1 MKILKAFWTDVNE
14 ITFVLSKDCQFIP
27 KIEFENTTIKP
38 VSIHRTDIGK
48 YAQQSSYYVKD
59 GTVHFLISA
68 KTFPD
73 VEVQKSYYLCGD
85 FNEWGK
91 AIGNPLWKLRAIE
104 GDENFCFS
112 IDVAEVAF
120 GQRKNLHQF
129 KIACID
135 GSWLEPSREVE
146 NLAPDGKNNFNLWL
160 NFSRTGR
167 HSFVV
172 KTSQMCQMGEP
183 IEIYMPEFNSRA
195 TVDESV
201 LLSNIYTS
209 SQMGVS
215 LENGKSVFR
224 LFAPRAEKV
233 SVVYFR
239 QGENQHHI
247 LDAETSDNVV
257 WTARAN
263 ENLEGAF
270 YYYNVGGENF
280 GNTTSFDYK
289 KIVADPYANA
299 MLNSQGICI
308 VKYNSSLPKNL
319 DNFTPPSWHNLVVVE
334 AHLRDVLA
342 NAQANLSDDERLG
355 FSGLTRWLSSPDCY
369 LRKCGAN
376 CVELQPIQEFT
387 YQKKSD
393 YEWGYM
399 PVNWFAPS
407 SAYASNPEQA
417 TQNFEFAELVSAF
430 HKAGLA
436 VILDVVY
443 NHYGEPNFLELIDKQ
458 YYLTCTF
465 DGNLTNYSGCGND
478 FNTSTPMGRRI
489 IVDSLKKLV
498 LNYGVD
504 GFRFDLAELLGVEM
518 LVEIERELKKIKP
531 SIILIAE
538 PWSFRGH
545 IANRLKNTGFASWND
560 GFREF
565 VLQYAK
571 GFGNFEGFKYFM
583 RGSLGGVASFP
594 AQSVNYV
601 ESHDDMCL
609 FDRITTLHDYPSV
622 EDLRRYKIAYAFTLL
637 AHGIP
642 MLAEGFDLARTKYGK
657 NNTYKDGDAN
667 KLDYFRG
674 VRFSGVCNWLR
685 SLVKFRLSPS
695 GKALR
700 RDGCDS
706 ADFFKFYKSAKLESA
721 GAVMFN
727 HSCVDSSTRIF
738 VAFNPTS
745 ETAEF
750 FVGADLQN
758 FVLIADIENFNEAGL
773 LSEACIDARG
783 ILKMPPLTML
793 LYKAL

>member
-1 MKILKAFWTDVNE
+1 MKVAKAFWTSPND
-14 ITFVLSKDCQFIP
+14 ITFVLSKDCKFIP
-27 KIEFENTTIKP
+27 KIEFANTDLKP
-38 VSIHRTDIGK
+38 VSVARTSMREFAK
-48 YAQQSSYYVKD
+48 KSSYYVQD

-73 VEVQKSYYLCGD
+73 VEAGKTYYLCGD

-91 AIGNPLWKLRAIE
+91 AIGNPMWKLRSLE
-104 GDENFCFS
+104 HDKDFCFS

-120 GQRKNLHQF
+120 GQHKNLHQF

-135 GSWLEPSREVE
+135 GSWLEPSAEVE
-146 NLAPDGKNNFNLWL
+146 NIVFDGKNNYNLLL
-160 NFSRTGR
+160 NFSRTGL

-183 IEIYMPEFNSRA
+183 VGIWLPEFNSSA
-195 TVDESV
+195 DVDESV
-201 LLSNIYTS
+201 LLSNIYSS
-209 SQMGVS
+209 SQLGVR

-233 SVVYFR
+233 NVVYFCE
-239 QGENQHHI
+239 GENQRHI
-247 LDAETSDNVV
+247 LEAETSDNVV
-257 WTARAN
+257 WTARASTD
-263 ENLEGAF
+263 LEGYF
-270 YYYNVGGENF
+270 YYYNVGGKNF
-280 GNTTSFDYK
+280 GNTTSFDFN

-299 MLNSQGICI
+299 MLNSQGVCV
-308 VKYNSSLPKNL
+308 VKYDCSLPKNS
-319 DNFTPPSWHNLVVVE
+319 DNFVPPSWHNLVIVE

-342 NAQANLSDDERLG
+342 TAKAELADDERLG
-355 FSGLTRWLSSPDCY
+355 FSGLAKWLASPDCY
-369 LRKCGAN
+369 LRRCGAN

-387 YQKKSD
+387 YEKKSD

-399 PVNWFAPS
+399 PVNWFAPA
-407 SAYASNPEQA
+407 SAYASNPAKA
-417 TQNFEFAELVSAF
+417 TQNAEFAELVKAF
-430 HKAGLA
+430 HKANLA

-443 NHYGEPNFLELIDKQ
+443 NHFGEPNFLEGIDKQ
-458 YYLTCTF
+458 YYFTCAF

-478 FNTSTPMGRRI
+478 FNTSTPMGRRMI
-489 IVDSLKKLV
+489 IDSLKKLV
-498 LNYGVD
+498 VNYGVD
-504 GFRFDLAELLGVEM
+504 GFRFDLAELLGVDM

-571 GFGNFEGFKYFM
+571 GFGNFEGFKHFM
-583 RGSLGGVASFP
+583 RGSLGGIASFP
-594 AQSVNYV
+594 AQTVNYV

-642 MLAEGFDLARTKYGK
+642 MLAEGFDLTRTKYGK
-657 NNTYKDGDAN
+657 NNTYKDGIAN

-674 VRFSGVCNWLR
+674 VRFSGICNWLR
-685 SLVKFRLSPS
+685 SLVKFRLSKS
-695 GKALR
+695 GSALR
-700 RDGCDS
+700 RDGCDC
-706 ADFFKFYKSAKLESA
+706 DEFFKFYKCSERESA

-727 HSCVDSSTRIF
+727 NNFSDKSARVF
-738 VAFNPTS
+738 VAFNPTM
-745 ETAEF
+745 ENVEF
-750 FVGADLQN
+750 FVEGDLQG
-758 FVLIADIENFNEAGL
+758 FKLIADIDNFNEAGL
-773 LSEACIDARG
+773 LSEAFIDNHG

-793 LYKAL
+793 LFKAD